1 MDPITLALVYG
12 ASFALQGTGTFFG
25 NKAAEK
31 NNEAQRRQLML
42 EQAAENERRQHM
54 ELVKRRKDREVV
66 RNAQRM
72 HALSTQ
78 VATSQGAQFGS
89 GYAGGQAQI
98 TQDAGSNL
106 LALNQELFYGRR
118 IFDINAQ
125 ITENRKNISEA
136 NQDMQFAQGLSSL
149 GSSLFNAA
157 QPLARAATGLRPGQQ
172 SSPSYSPTTSQG
184 YIY

>member
-12 ASFALQGTGTFFG
+12 SAFALQAAGTYFG
-25 NKAAEK
+25 SEAAEK
-31 NNEAQRRQLML
+31 NNEAQRRQAML
-42 EQAAENERRQHM
+42 EQAAENERRKHM
-54 ELVKRRKDREVV
+54 ELVKRRQDREVV
-66 RNAQRM
+66 RNTQRM

-98 TQDAGSNL
+98 TQDAGNNL
-106 LALNQELFYGRR
+106 LTLNQNLFYGRR

-125 ITENRKNISEA
+125 ISENRKNISDA
-136 NQDMQFAQGLSSL
+136 QMDSQYAQGLSSL

-157 QPLARAATGLRPGQQ
+157 APISRVATQFRPGQQ
-172 SSPSYSPTTSQG
+172 SAPTFNPSTSRG
-184 YIY
+184 AIY